1 MGAHVSDCPNH
12 IVGRV
17 TPFKTRGHVALSG
30 TFGYE
35 LDITKIAE
43 EERNMI
49 PEQTQMYHKYH
60 DLIREGDY
68 FRIAS
73 YRENHLYDCWASAA
87 KDRSEVLV
95 TYVQVLG
102 QANVHSRRI
111 YLDGFDPDKTYRLE
125 GTDEV
130 YTGEMLMKVGFLMRD
145 FRGDFQSRL
154 YHFVAE

>member
-154 YHFVAE
+154 YHFTAE